1 MQRRVIRFFRLYFG
15 FSRRESRGFLLV
27 FPGLV
32 VLFFIPSLLGQFFF
46 NAEVERYEQY
56 RMEALAIAE
65 RIQPMP
71 DSLGSLPIAKTV
83 SVNPIHVPQDTAERH
98 RSQWRRPDKPE
109 LNRVPF
115 HEADSILLQAV
126 VGVGP
131 VISSRIVKYRDLL
144 GGFYDAGQLLEV
156 YGVTEELATKIY
168 ELFPFSP
175 NIYKKLSINQL
186 SSKDLAQHP
195 YIGLNEAR
203 VIFAYRNQNGQIA
216 GREDLL
222 KIKILNEAWVDRI
235 APYLV
240 F

>member
-1 MQRRVIRFFRLYFG
+1 MHKRVVRFFRLYFG

-46 NAEVERYEQY
+46 NAGVGRYEQY
-56 RMEALAIAE
+56 RVEAQAIAN
-65 RIQPMP
+65 RILPIP
-71 DSLGSLPIAKTV
+71 DTVASLPTTGTV
-83 SVNPIHVPQDTAERH
+83 SVNPIPVLQDTAERH
-98 RSQWRRPDKPE
+98 HRGWKRPDKPD

-131 VISSRIVKYRDLL
+131 VISSRIVKYRDRL

-156 YGVTEELATKIY
+156 YGVTEELAARIY

-175 NIYKKLSINQL
+175 DIYKRLPINQL

-195 YIGLNEAR
+195 YIGVNEAR
-203 VIFAYRNQNGQIA
+203 VIFAYRNQHGPIA
-216 GREDLL
+216 RREDLL
-222 KIKILNEAWVDRI
+222 NIKILTEAWIERI
-235 APYLV
+235 EPYLT